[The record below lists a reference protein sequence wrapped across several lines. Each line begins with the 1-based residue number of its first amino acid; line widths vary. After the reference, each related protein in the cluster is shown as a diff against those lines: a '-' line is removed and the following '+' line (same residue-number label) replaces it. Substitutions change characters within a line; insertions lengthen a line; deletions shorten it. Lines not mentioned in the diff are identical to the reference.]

1 MSTSA
6 VTPGALSLIAVDAV
20 REAQGY
26 FDNVSEQFKQAAQF
40 AQGGSPDVAGAIA
53 SAQTYAETVR
63 QQLNIALL
71 ATAQLN
77 NDIG

>member
-1 MSTSA
+1 MT
-6 VTPGALSLIAVDAV
+6 TPGELSLVAVDAV

-26 FDNVSEQFKQAAQF
+26 FEDVSGQLAQAEQF
-40 AQGGSPDVAGAIA
+40 AQGGLSAVTGAIA

-77 NDIG
+77 TDIG